1 MSGRAMTL
9 AVEARTAVW
18 DSRAVDSPYRMR
30 RALAVAGVLL
40 ALAFAVPRVVTHM
53 PYPRLGVTLAW
64 TKEGDARVLEVVGPP
79 SKGLLEPGDLLMNMN
94 GEPFRRSPAYTSRSL
109 PKDAIT
115 FDVRRR
121 GTDLSVVVPPVQLSL
136 WQRVRHLLPQ
146 LAALVAAPIVAFAL
160 VWRRPDLGTARVFL
174 WFATLQGIAAVHQT
188 YRYPEVQFEGLFK
201 QWMGFYG
208 WLACW
213 WPAAF
218 VHFLAVFPRP
228 RWQADGRF
236 RSVWF
241 WLAAVSYLVP
251 VYFAWQ
257 LVQTGR
263 LPEKPFMWFES
274 LALAIGV
281 ASLIGRYGTP
291 ARDDWRPTRSQRAL
305 GLAVAVMMILGGVV
319 GWLLDGERGELWSQ
333 FPAVRILVT
342 MLGFGLLLTPFALA
356 YLLVRDP
363 VFDPRRI
370 LERSIPYALLSG
382 VLAAVYLSLVFVGQ
396 SLFAAA
402 TGEDAVAFN
411 VIAALVLAFAFA
423 PLRGRVQR
431 GLDRLFRRDPLA
443 LRAALDQAGRELL
456 GALDRDEVRASV
468 DAGLTR
474 GLERAVPLDWS
485 GPGEPTL
492 AAGAELPVHA
502 RAGVENLLLQA
513 RIRLEN
519 LALQSERA
527 AAERRAIEL
536 REAATTAELRALHA
550 QVQPHFLFNALNAL
564 SYLTEVDPPA
574 AQRFTERLADML
586 RYTVQASERPA
597 VLLSDEIAF
606 VEDYLGVA
614 RERYEGDLVFRYQGP
629 SELLSAAVPPLL
641 LQPLVENSLKHGFSS
656 ERRSIRLDL
665 DAAAE
670 DGWLTLCF
678 TDDGCLGNTPAGNG
692 GGDGNGA
699 ARDGNRGPG
708 TRVRGLGVGLE
719 NLQQRIRRFG
729 GSEATMTAGPVGVEG
744 FRVTLRWRQVV
755 GEVSP

>member
-1 MSGRAMTL
+1 MSDRESRAVVEGRAAL
-9 AVEARTAVW
+9 W
-18 DSRAVDSPYRMR
+18 DSRNVNSPYRMR
-30 RALAVAGVLL
+30 RALAVVGVVL
-40 ALAFAVPRVVTHM
+40 ALAFAVPRVLTHM
-53 PYPRLGVTLAW
+53 PYPRLGLTLAW
-64 TKEGDARVLEVVGPP
+64 TPDGHARVQEVFGPP
-79 SKGLLEPGDLLMNMN
+79 SKGLLEPGDLLMGMN
-94 GEPFRRSPAYTSRSL
+94 GEPFERTPPSRAYTSRSL
-109 PKDAIT
+109 PKDAIR
-115 FDVRRR
+115 FEVRRR
-121 GTDLSVVVPPVQLSL
+121 GTDVQVVVPPVQLSL
-136 WQRVRHLLPQ
+136 WQRVRFLLFR

-174 WFATLQGIAAVHQT
+174 WYAALQGIAFVFQI
-188 YRYPEVQFEGLFK
+188 YRHPEVQFGGLFRH
-201 QWMGFYG
+201 WMGLYG

-213 WPAAF
+213 APAAF

-228 RWQADGRF
+228 RWQAEGRT

-241 WLAAVSYLVP
+241 WLVATSYLVP
-251 VYFAWQ
+251 LYFVMQ

-263 LPEKPFMWFES
+263 MPEKPFMWFES
-274 LALAIGV
+274 VALAIGV
-281 ASLIGRYGTP
+281 TSLIGRYGTP
-291 ARDDWRPTRSQRAL
+291 AHGDWQPSRSQRAL
-305 GLAVAVMMILGGVV
+305 GLAVAVMMLIGGAVS
-319 GWLLDGERGELWSQ
+319 WLLDGERGELWSQ
-333 FPAVRILVT
+333 FPAVRVLVT
-342 MLGFGLLLTPFALA
+342 VLGFGLLLTPFALA
-356 YLLVRDP
+356 FLLARDP

-396 SLFAAA
+396 HLFAAA
-402 TGEDAVAFN
+402 TGEDAVGFN

-423 PLRGRVQR
+423 PLRDRMQR
-431 GLDRLFRRDPLA
+431 GLDRLFRRDPFA

-474 GLERAVPLDWS
+474 GLERAVPLDWG

-492 AAGAELPVHA
+492 SASAELTDHA
-502 RAGVENLLLQA
+502 RAGIENLLLQA
-513 RIRLEN
+513 SIRLEN
-519 LALQSERA
+519 LALQAERA
-527 AAERRAIEL
+527 AAERRALEL

-564 SYLTEVDPPA
+564 SYLTEVDPRA

-586 RYTVQASERPA
+586 RYTVQASDRPA

-614 RERYEGDLVFRYQGP
+614 RERYEGDLVFRYHGP

-670 DGWLTLCF
+670 GGWLTLCF
-678 TDDGCLGNTPAGNG
+678 TDDGCNGDPAANGGTGGNG
-692 GGDGNGA
+692 QSA
-699 ARDGNRGPG
+699 P
-708 TRVRGLGVGLE
+708 RVRGLGVGLD
-719 NLQQRIRRFG
+719 NLEQRIRRFG
-729 GSEATMTAGPVGVEG
+729 GSEATMTAGPAGAEG
-744 FRVTLRWRQVV
+744 FRVTLRWRQGT
-755 GEVSP
+755 GEVAT